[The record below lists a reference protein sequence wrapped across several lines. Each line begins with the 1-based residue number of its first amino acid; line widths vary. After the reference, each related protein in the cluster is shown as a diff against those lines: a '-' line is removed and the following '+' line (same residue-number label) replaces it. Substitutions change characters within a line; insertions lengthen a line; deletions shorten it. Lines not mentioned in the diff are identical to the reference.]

1 MLTTES
7 IVHMHKFIIKL
18 FTSKNISGMYDDE
31 YTYDTHYIPCINL
44 LLILPIDKIW
54 MSSTESIVCMHK
66 FVIKL
71 SASKNVSDKCD
82 NKHIYDT

>member
-54 MSSTESIVCMHK
+54 MLSTESIVHMHK
-66 FVIKL
+66 FAGQL
-71 SASKNVSDKCD
+71 FA
-82 NKHIYDT
+82 

>member
-44 LLILPIDKIW
+44 LLILPIDKI
-54 MSSTESIVCMHK
+54 
-66 FVIKL
+66 
-71 SASKNVSDKCD
+71 
-82 NKHIYDT
+82 